1 MNAESPA
8 TIKLL
13 AGCVQKLRRAAQLE
27 HVPTLREMC
36 GCQAC
41 HKLAAFCE
49 QPKLKAEMQ
58 LQSQQQA
65 EHVIRYFTMW
75 SAADYES
82 LLIVQPARA
91 A

>member
-1 MNAESPA
+1 MHAELPA
-8 TIKLL
+8 AIKLL

-27 HVPTLREMC
+27 REPALRDMC

-41 HKLAAFCE
+41 QKLAAFCE
-49 QPKLKAEMQ
+49 QPKATAEVQ

-65 EHVIRYFTMW
+65 QHVIRCSYMRF
-75 SAADYES
+75 AADHATHF
-82 LLIVQPARA
+82 IVCSGNA